1 MSLSPL
7 GSTYTIWGKKNC
19 PPNNGTKAIYSGKYI
34 IVYPITSL
42 CSKSVLIIC
51 DKQHCD
57 RPFVSIQE

>member
-42 CSKSVLIIC
+42 CSKSGVNNLR
-51 DKQHCD
+51 QTAL
-57 RPFVSIQE
+57 